1 LILGWKQRH
10 GPRCDRADG
19 VCLCISQPQV
29 SVGTAPTH
37 YLDAFVCFCSPIMS
51 SQAKD
56 EEVNKITEDA
66 FGNTTPVLTTHQR
79 NVKVG
84 TLEDA
89 SDPNNQQNTKD
100 G

>member
-1 LILGWKQRH
+1 
-10 GPRCDRADG
+10 
-19 VCLCISQPQV
+19 
-29 SVGTAPTH
+29 
-37 YLDAFVCFCSPIMS
+37 MS
-51 SQAKD
+51 SQAKE

-66 FGNTTPVLTTHQR
+66 FDNTTPVLTTHQR